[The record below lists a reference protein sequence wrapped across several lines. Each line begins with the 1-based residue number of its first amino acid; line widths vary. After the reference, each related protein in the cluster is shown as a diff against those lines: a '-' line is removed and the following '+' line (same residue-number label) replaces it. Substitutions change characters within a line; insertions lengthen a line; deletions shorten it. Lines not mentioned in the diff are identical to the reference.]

1 MATVRIYKVA
11 ELLGTTSQEVS
22 ALLKRDHGIEV
33 KSASSTIEE
42 VVARQFVERAH
53 AAGLLAPDGEG
64 EWRRPTSEA
73 NRALRISATR
83 AILMTG
89 RQGRDPRNPVKSRP
103 ATCNRGRIT
112 A

>member
-1 MATVRIYKVA
+1 MTSGIIDKTERVR
-11 ELLGTTSQEVS
+11 LGPLRTQ
-22 ALLKRDHGIEV
+22 R
-33 KSASSTIEE
+33 
-42 VVARQFVERAH
+42 RQDPRM
-53 AAGLLAPDGEG
+53 APDGEG